1 MAQQPWIQ
9 KGREMETKSMIIET
23 DMKGRRDKKIISAIQ
38 NAMKETVDVLYR
50 TGYLDPHHEVVEMD
64 IRIKSDVS
72 D

>member
-1 MAQQPWIQ
+1 
-9 KGREMETKSMIIET
+9 METKSMIVET
-23 DMKGRRDKKIISAIQ
+23 DMKGRKNRKIISAIQ
-38 NAMKETVDVLYR
+38 SAMKETVDVLYR

>member
-23 DMKGRRDKKIISAIQ
+23 DMKGRRNKKIISVIQ
-38 NAMKETVDVLYR
+38 SAMKETVDVLYR
-50 TGYLDPHHEVVEMD
+50 TGYLDPHHEVVEMN
-64 IRIKSDVS
+64 IRIKSDVP

>member
-9 KGREMETKSMIIET
+9 KGREMETKSMIVET
-23 DMKGRRDKKIISAIQ
+23 DMKGRRDKKIISVIQ
-38 NAMKETVDVLYR
+38 SAMKETVDILYR

-64 IRIKSDVS
+64 IRIKSDVP

>member
-9 KGREMETKSMIIET
+9 KGREMETKSLIVET
-23 DMKGRRDKKIISAIQ
+23 DMKGRKDRKIISVIQ
-38 NAMKETVDVLYR
+38 EAMKVTIDELYR

-64 IRIKSDVS
+64 IRIKSDVP

>member
-9 KGREMETKSMIIET
+9 KGREMETKSLIVET

-38 NAMKETVDVLYR
+38 NAMKETVGVLYR
-50 TGYLDPHHEVVEMD
+50 TGYLDPRHEVVEMD

>member
-64 IRIKSDVS
+64 IRIKSDVP

>member
-9 KGREMETKSMIIET
+9 KGREMETKSMIVET
-23 DMKGRRDKKIISAIQ
+23 DIKGRKDRKIISVIQ
-38 NAMKETVDVLYR
+38 SAMKETIDVLYK

-64 IRIKSDVS
+64 IRIKSDVP

>member
-38 NAMKETVDVLYR
+38 NATKETVDVLYR

>member
-9 KGREMETKSMIIET
+9 KGRKMETKSMIIET
-23 DMKGRRDKKIISAIQ
+23 DMKGRRNKKIISAIQ
-38 NAMKETVDVLYR
+38 SAMKETIDVLYR

-64 IRIKSDVS
+64 IRIKSDVP

>member
-9 KGREMETKSMIIET
+9 KGRGMETKSMIVET
-23 DMKGRRDKKIISAIQ
+23 DMKGRRDKKIISVIQ
-38 NAMKETVDVLYR
+38 SAMKEAVDVLYR

-64 IRIKSDVS
+64 IRIKSDVP